1 MVSRDVNPSRQ
12 PDQRAGERRPNGV
25 HQRGNQCQ
33 RHPRGHIVER
43 GARDRHRAQAR
54 RRQLVLADD
63 AHQHRERGDA
73 QAEADE
79 QHERQARRAAP
90 LMPNCPLT
98 PKASARPSPNGSS
111 MLA

>member
-1 MVSRDVNPSRQ
+1 
-12 PDQRAGERRPNGV
+12 
-25 HQRGNQCQ
+25 
-33 RHPRGHIVER
+33 
-43 GARDRHRAQAR
+43 
-54 RRQLVLADD
+54 LVLADD